1 MHISVPYGVTK
12 KTIMNNNKKIF
23 TILLLIS
30 GLLVAGTQSKA
41 QMKIGFVNT
50 GELLQSLPEA
60 KKADSLLNQF
70 REVLDRNG
78 KDYQEELETKAKK
91 FNEDSTKMAPVAKE
105 AARKQLQDLYSRIMN
120 YSQEAQK
127 QLEDKQQELLAPL
140 QKRTLDIISQ
150 VAKDNGYTHV
160 FNREALLVVP
170 TGDDL
175 LPLIKKKLNLK

>member
-1 MHISVPYGVTK
+1 VPYAVTK
-12 KTIMNNNKKIF
+12 KTIMNNIKRIF
-23 TILLLIS
+23 TIVLLVS
-30 GLLVAGTQSKA
+30 GLSLAGSSSSA

-70 REVLDRNG
+70 REVLDKNG

-91 FNEDSTKMAPVAKE
+91 FNDDSTKLTAVVKE
-105 AARKQLQDLYSRIMN
+105 AERKKLQDLYSRIMN

-140 QKRTLDIISQ
+140 QKRTLDIIQ
-150 VAKDNGYTHV
+150 AIAKENGYTHV

-170 TGDDL
+170 TGDDI

>member
-1 MHISVPYGVTK
+1 
-12 KTIMNNNKKIF
+12 MNNIKKIF
-23 TILLLIS
+23 AIVLLVS
-30 GLLVAGTQSKA
+30 GLLIASTQTKA

-70 REVLDRNG
+70 REVLDKNG

-91 FNEDSTKMAPVAKE
+91 FNDDSAKLTAVVKE
-105 AARKQLQDLYSRIMN
+105 AERKKLQDLYSRIMN

-140 QKRTLDIISQ
+140 QKKTLDIIQ
-150 VAKDNGYTHV
+150 QIAKENGYTHV

>member
-1 MHISVPYGVTK
+1 
-12 KTIMNNNKKIF
+12 MNNIKKIF
-23 TILLLIS
+23 AIVLLAS
-30 GLLVAGTQSKA
+30 GLLIASTQTKA

-70 REVLDRNG
+70 REVLDKNG

-91 FNEDSTKMAPVAKE
+91 FNDDSTKLTPVVKE
-105 AARKQLQDLYSRIMN
+105 AERKKLQDLYSRIMN

-140 QKRTLDIISQ
+140 QKKTLDIIQ
-150 VAKDNGYTHV
+150 QIAKENGYTHV

>member
-1 MHISVPYGVTK
+1 MRYGVTK
-12 KTIMNNNKKIF
+12 KTIMNNIKKIF
-23 TILLLIS
+23 TIVLLVS
-30 GLLVAGTQSKA
+30 GLLLAGNQTNA
-41 QMKIGFVNT
+41 QMKMGFVNT

-60 KKADSLLNQF
+60 KKADSLLNQY
-70 REVLDRNG
+70 REVLDKNG

-91 FNEDSTKMAPVAKE
+91 FNEDSAKLSPVVKE
-105 AARKQLQDLYSRIMN
+105 AERKKLQDLYQRIMN

-140 QKRTLDIISQ
+140 QKKTLDIIQ
-150 VAKDNGYTHV
+150 AVAKENGYTHV